1 MTLATA
7 SPPVGQRTASAS
19 AALPTARHSVLA
31 PVDSLGPKNRPL
43 RRKPDPLE
51 EKPPSE
57 SIWGIAAVGWAIV
70 LLFFGGLGY
79 WSVTAPLNGAVLATG
94 VIKVEGNRR
103 GLQHLEGGIVRE
115 LRVKEGDRVA
125 VGDIVVV
132 LDDTQVRAEADV
144 LAQQFLVLRA
154 TEERLK
160 AELRRAEAM
169 TLPGDL
175 TAHVDNS
182 DFEAIWSGQVEQFV
196 SRRAALDGA
205 RQVVREKIAQLEY
218 QIVGGEGAL
227 KSLRSQ
233 IASVQAEMLELK
245 PLIEKKLIAKPRYL
259 QLERSGTQFE
269 GLLAETEAA
278 IARARQAI
286 AEQNQ
291 QIAQLEN
298 DRMTEVTRELR
309 DTQAKLL
316 EVLPRLGNARAVLS
330 RMEIRSP
337 YAGRVVGL
345 NVFSVGG
352 VIGRG
357 EKILDIVPSE
367 DALIIEAQ
375 IAVDDIAEVRP
386 NMRAEVH
393 LTAYKQ
399 RITPMVHA
407 DVTRISAD
415 RLVDPKT
422 GQPYYAASLRI
433 DQAQLA
439 ALPGIQLYPGMPAQV
454 NIPTEERTA
463 FDYLVGPLVQAF
475 NQSFR
480 QR

>member
-1 MTLATA
+1 MTGTTSSAVPSPAPGPRQPTLAA
-7 SPPVGQRTASAS
+7 
-19 AALPTARHSVLA
+19 
-31 PVDSLGPKNRPL
+31 VDFLGSKNRPL
-43 RRKPDPLE
+43 RRKPDPLD

-57 SIWGIAAVGWAIV
+57 SIWGIAAVGWAIA

-79 WSVTAPLNGAVLATG
+79 WSFTAPLNGAVIATG

-103 GLQHLEGGIVRE
+103 SLQHLDGGIVKE

-125 VGDIVVV
+125 VDDIVVV
-132 LDDTQVRAEADV
+132 LDDTQVRAEVKV
-144 LAQQFLVLRA
+144 LSQHFLVLRA

-160 AELRRAEAM
+160 AEFRRADAM
-169 TLPGDL
+169 TLPADL
-175 TAHVDNS
+175 ADHADNQ
-182 DFEAIWSGQVEQFV
+182 DFTVIWGGQVEQFDT
-196 SRRAALDGA
+196 RRAALESA
-205 RQVVREKIAQLEY
+205 RQVVRERIAQLEH
-218 QIVGGEGAL
+218 QIVGSVGAL
-227 KSLRSQ
+227 KSLQSQ
-233 IASVQAEMLELK
+233 IASVKAEMADIK
-245 PLIEKKLIAKPRYL
+245 PLIEKKLIARPRYL
-259 QLERSGTQFE
+259 QLERSGTQLE
-269 GLLAETEAA
+269 GVHAETAA
-278 IARARQAI
+278 TIARARQAI

-298 DRMTEVTRELR
+298 ERMTEVTRDLR

-316 EVLPRLGNARAVLS
+316 EVLPKLGSARAVLN

-352 VIGRG
+352 VISRG
-357 EKILDIVPSE
+357 EKILDIVPTE
-367 DALIIEAQ
+367 DALVIEAQ
-375 IAVDDIAEVRP
+375 IAVEDIAEVRP

-399 RITPMVHA
+399 RITPMVNA

-422 GQPYYAASLRI
+422 GQPYYAASLSI

-439 ALPGIQLYPGMPAQV
+439 ALPQIQLYPGMPAQV

-463 FDYLVGPLVQAF
+463 FDYIVGPLVQAF

>member
-1 MTLATA
+1 MTNAAA
-7 SPPVGQRTASAS
+7 SPVPAPRQPTLTA
-19 AALPTARHSVLA
+19 
-31 PVDSLGPKNRPL
+31 VDFLGSKNRPL
-43 RRKPDPLE
+43 RRKPDPLD

-57 SIWGIAAVGWAIV
+57 SILGIAAVGWAIA

-79 WSVTAPLNGAVLATG
+79 WSLTAPLNGAVVAAG
-94 VIKVEGNRR
+94 VVKVEGNRR
-103 GLQHLEGGIVRE
+103 SLQHLDGGIVKE
-115 LRVKEGDRVA
+115 VRVKEGDVVA
-125 VGDIVVV
+125 VDDIVVV
-132 LDDTQVRAEADV
+132 LDDTQLRAEVKV
-144 LAQQFLVLRA
+144 LSQHFLVLRA

-160 AELRRAEAM
+160 AEFRRADAM
-169 TLPGDL
+169 TLPADL
-175 TAHVDNS
+175 ADHADNQ
-182 DFEAIWSGQVEQFV
+182 DFPVIWGGQVEQFAT
-196 SRRAALDGA
+196 RRAALESA
-205 RQVVREKIAQLEY
+205 RQVVRERIAQLEH

-233 IASVQAEMLELK
+233 IASVKAEMADIK
-245 PLIEKKLIAKPRYL
+245 PLIEKKLIARPRYL
-259 QLERSGTQFE
+259 QLERSGTQLE
-269 GLLAETEAA
+269 GQQAETEAA

-286 AEQNQ
+286 AEHNQ

-298 DRMTEVTRELR
+298 ERMTEVTRELR

-316 EVLPRLGNARAVLS
+316 EVLPKLGSARAVLN

-337 YAGRVVGL
+337 YAGRVVAL

-357 EKILDIVPSE
+357 EKILDIVPAE
-367 DALIIEAQ
+367 DALVIEAQ
-375 IAVDDIAEVRP
+375 IAVEDIAEVRP

-399 RITPMVHA
+399 RITPMVNA

-415 RLVDPKT
+415 RLVDQKT
-422 GQPYYAASLRI
+422 GQPYYAASLRV

-439 ALPGIQLYPGMPAQV
+439 ALPQIQLYPGMPAQV